1 MSIISA
7 LFKRYQMTFVVGILL
22 FSTFSLLAKPID
34 TVQGT
39 VQSRTG
45 KTIRWEQ
52 DQAAMAQTEQDVRNL
67 LRKPLTINAAVQI
80 ALLNNR
86 SLQAT
91 FEEIGL
97 SAAELRNAGTIP
109 NPSFNLS
116 IRFPDKAPSGTDLE
130 YGAAIDFLRLL
141 MLPLR
146 KRVAKEQL
154 EATTLRVADETLE
167 LVAQVK
173 SAFYSVQASQQ
184 LLERLKLISEASSV
198 ALELAQRQHEAG
210 NITDLALAQQLTAYS
225 RSRIEVAQT
234 ETEIRQ
240 QREKLNRLLGLWGN
254 KTNWELTGSL
264 PDVPES
270 DLSVNGLERL
280 AISQRLDL
288 QAQYLGV
295 TSLVRALGLT
305 KSFRFIGALNFGV
318 DSERGSD
325 SRTITGPT
333 FVLELPIFNQRQAAI
348 NRSEVALR
356 QQQRKFEALAID
368 VRSRVRELRDQL
380 SSQRELAR
388 FYRDELLP
396 NQRRILSQTLL
407 NYNAMQVSPL
417 ELFTAKAEEAQIE
430 REYMGAVRDYWITR
444 TELERAVGGSLRPL
458 ATGASKKIAA
468 PQSSRTPV
476 RSVSNP

>member
-7 LFKRYQMTFVVGILL
+7 LFKRYQMIFIAGILL
-22 FSTFSLLAKPID
+22 FPAFSLLAKPIN
-34 TVQGT
+34 TVQET
-39 VQSRTG
+39 VQSRTD

-67 LRKPLTINAAVQI
+67 LHKPLTINAAVQV

-116 IRFPDKAPSGTDLE
+116 IRFPDRAPSGTDLE

-184 LLERLKLISEASSV
+184 LLGRLNLISEANSV
-198 ALELAQRQHEAG
+198 TLELVQRQHEAG

-254 KTNWELTGSL
+254 ETNWELTGSL
-264 PDVPES
+264 PDVPGS

-288 QAQYLGV
+288 QAQYLGI

-333 FVLELPIFNQRQAAI
+333 FVLELPIFNQGQAAI

-417 ELFTAKAEEAQIE
+417 ELFTAKTEEMQVE
-430 REYMGAVRDYWITR
+430 REYIGAVRDYWITR
-444 TELERAVGGSLRPL
+444 AELERAVGGSLQPL
-458 ATGASKKIAA
+458 ATGAGKKIAA
-468 PQSSRTPV
+468 PQSSRTPA

>member
-1 MSIISA
+1 MTIIST
-7 LFKRYQMTFVVGILL
+7 LFKRHWMTFITGILL
-22 FSTFSLLAKPID
+22 FLTFPLLAKPINV
-34 TVQGT
+34 VQEA
-39 VQSRTG
+39 VQSHTG
-45 KTIRWEQ
+45 KTVRWEQ

-67 LRKPLTINAAVQI
+67 LHEPLTINAAVQI

-97 SAAELRNAGTIP
+97 SAAELKDAGTIP

-116 IRFPDKAPSGTDLE
+116 IKFPDKAPSGTDLE
-130 YGAAIDFLRLL
+130 FGTAIDFLRLL

-184 LLERLKLISEASSV
+184 LLGRLKLISEANSV

-210 NITDLALAQQLTAYS
+210 NIADLALAQQLTAYS
-225 RSRIEVAQT
+225 RSRVEVAQT
-234 ETEIRQ
+234 GAEIRQ
-240 QREKLNRLLGLWGN
+240 QREKLNRLLGLWGSE
-254 KTNWELTGSL
+254 TNWELTGSL
-264 PDVPES
+264 PDVPGS
-270 DLSVNGLERL
+270 DLSVSGLERL

-305 KSFRFIGALNFGV
+305 KNFRFIGALNFGV
-318 DSERGSD
+318 DSERGSN
-325 SRTITGPT
+325 SQTITGPT
-333 FVLELPIFNQRQAAI
+333 FVLELPIFNQGQAAI
-348 NRSEVALR
+348 SRSEAALR
-356 QQQRKFEALAID
+356 RQQRKFEALAID

-396 NQRRILSQTLL
+396 NQRQILSQILL

-417 ELFTAKAEEAQIE
+417 ELFTAKTEEAQIE
-430 REYMGAVRDYWITR
+430 REYIGAVRDYWIAR
-444 TELERAVGGSLRPL
+444 AKLERAVGGSLRPL
-458 ATGASKKIAA
+458 ITGVSRKITA
-468 PQSSRTPV
+468 PQSPGTPA